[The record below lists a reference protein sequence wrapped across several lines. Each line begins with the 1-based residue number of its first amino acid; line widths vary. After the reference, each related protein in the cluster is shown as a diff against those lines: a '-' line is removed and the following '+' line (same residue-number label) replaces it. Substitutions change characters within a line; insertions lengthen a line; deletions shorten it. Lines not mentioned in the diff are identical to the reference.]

1 MAGELKPAPE
11 LAAPKPEKRE
21 APPETKKVVV
31 ETRTAEPLVTA
42 KPEKGVAEVA
52 SPAPREVVSSK
63 DATHMVIERVL
74 EDGLRD
80 TFFALPTERR
90 QAFRDAGEK
99 LASQI
104 RALVGQKNVRP
115 RLVQRQVER
124 WLRIIPQVDAN
135 YLTQASV
142 IKTGRLLEEI
152 HGDEEMALAA

>member
-11 LAAPKPEKRE
+11 LAPKPEKNE
-21 APPETKKVVV
+21 APPEMKRVIV
-31 ETRTAEPLVTA
+31 ETRLTEPLVTA
-42 KPEKGVAEVA
+42 RPEKGVTDVT
-52 SPAPREVVSSK
+52 PPPPRETVPAK

-80 TFFALPTERR
+80 AFFALPTEQR
-90 QAFRDAGEK
+90 QVFRTAGEK
-99 LASQI
+99 LALQM
-104 RALVGQKNVRP
+104 RALVGQKGVRP

-124 WLRIIPQVDAN
+124 WLKIIPKVDVN